1 MTRYILNP
9 NSKTS
14 TPNYFYEKILINT
27 SLVVKFAV
35 ILFNLKNK
43 LMKIGIDAMGGDFA
57 PKAIVEGIILA
68 AQELPADITIVL
80 IGKVQDIQQILDN
93 QSFKG
98 TNIEIVEAN
107 ETIEMGEHPVRA
119 LQSKPNSSIG
129 VGFKLL
135 KTGEIDVLASAGN
148 TGAMMVGS
156 LFSIK
161 TIEGV
166 QRPPIAGFAPQI
178 DGNLAVILDIGANAD
193 VKPEMLAQ
201 FGVLGSIY
209 AKATMNIESPR
220 VGLMNIGEEEE
231 KGSLIVQQ
239 AYKLMK
245 EDKSINFIG
254 NIEGKDFFKGKADV
268 IVTDGFTGNI
278 LLKMGESLYG
288 IMKDKGIRDE
298 FLDKTNYE
306 AVGGSPIIGVNG
318 NVIIAHGSSSATA
331 AKNMVQLCRKVV
343 ESNLLKKIKEAL
355 R

>member
-1 MTRYILNP
+1 MTSCILNP
-9 NSKTS
+9 NPRTI

-68 AQELPADITIVL
+68 AQELPADTTIVL
-80 IGKVQDIQQILDN
+80 IGNIHDIQQILDN

-135 KTGEIDVLASAGN
+135 KTGEIDVFASAGN
-148 TGAMMVGS
+148 TGAIMVGS

-166 QRPPIAGFAPQI
+166 QRPPIVGFAPQI

-318 NVIIAHGSSSATA
+318 NVIIAHGSSSSTA

>member
-1 MTRYILNP
+1 M
-9 NSKTS
+9 
-14 TPNYFYEKILINT
+14 
-27 SLVVKFAV
+27 VKS
-35 ILFNLKNK
+35 FNQKNI
-43 LMKIGIDAMGGDFA
+43 LMKIGIDAMGGDYA
-57 PKAIVEGIILA
+57 PEAIVEGIILA
-68 AQELPADITIVL
+68 AQELPVGATIVL
-80 IGKVQDIQQILDN
+80 IGKVQEIQQVIDKQN
-93 QSFKG
+93 FKG

-135 KTGEIDVLASAGN
+135 KTGEIDVFASAGN

-166 QRPPIAGFAPQI
+166 QRPPIAGFAPQT
-178 DGNLAVILDIGANAD
+178 DGKLAVILDIGANAD

-209 AKATMNIESPR
+209 AKATMGVASPR
-220 VGLMNIGEEEE
+220 VALMNIGEEEE
-231 KGSLIVQQ
+231 KGSLVAQQ
-239 AYKLMK
+239 AHKLMK
-245 EDKSINFIG
+245 EDKTINFVG

-278 LLKMGESLYG
+278 ILKMGESLYG
-288 IMKDKGIRDE
+288 IMKDRGIRDE

-331 AKNMVQLCRKVV
+331 AKNMVHLCYKIV
-343 ESNLLKKIKEAL
+343 ESEVTQKIKEAL
-355 R
+355 S

>member
-1 MTRYILNP
+1 
-9 NSKTS
+9 
-14 TPNYFYEKILINT
+14 
-27 SLVVKFAV
+27 
-35 ILFNLKNK
+35 
-43 LMKIGIDAMGGDFA
+43 MKIGIDAMGGDFA
-57 PKAIVEGIILA
+57 PKAIAEGIILA
-68 AQELPADITIVL
+68 SKEIPANASIVL
-80 IGKVQDIQQILDN
+80 IGKKDAIQEIFDN
-93 QSFKG
+93 QGFTGS
-98 TNIEIVEAN
+98 NIEIVEAN
-107 ETIEMGEHPVRA
+107 EIIEMGEHPVRA
-119 LQSKPNSSIG
+119 LQAKPNSSIG
-129 VGFKLL
+129 VGFRLL
-135 KTGEIDVLASAGN
+135 KTGKIDVFASAGN

-166 QRPPIAGFAPQI
+166 QRPPIAGFAPQT
-178 DGNLAVILDIGANAD
+178 DGKLAVILDIGANAD

-209 AKATMNIESPR
+209 AHATMNIESPR
-220 VGLMNIGEEEE
+220 VGLMNIGEEAE

-245 EDKSINFIG
+245 EDKKINFIG

-288 IMKDKGIRDE
+288 IMKDRGIRDE

-318 NVIIAHGSSSATA
+318 NVVIAHGSSSALA
-331 AKNMVQLCRKVV
+331 AKNMVHLCKKLV
-343 ESNLLKKIKEAL
+343 ESKVTEKIKEAL
-355 R
+355 RVG

>member
-1 MTRYILNP
+1 
-9 NSKTS
+9 
-14 TPNYFYEKILINT
+14 
-27 SLVVKFAV
+27 VVKS
-35 ILFNLKNK
+35 FNQKNT
-43 LMKIGIDAMGGDFA
+43 LMKIGIDAMGGDYA

-80 IGKVQDIQQILDN
+80 IGKVQDIQQILDS

-98 TNIEIVEAN
+98 ANIEIVEAN

-135 KTGEIDVLASAGN
+135 KTGEIDVFASAGN

-161 TIEGV
+161 TIDGV
-166 QRPPIAGFAPQI
+166 QRPPIAGFAPQV

-201 FGVLGSIY
+201 FGLLGSIY
-209 AKATMNIESPR
+209 AKATMNIEVPR
-220 VGLMNIGEEEE
+220 VALMNIGEEPE
-231 KGSLIVQQ
+231 KGSLIAQQ

-254 NIEGKDFFKGKADV
+254 NIEGKDFFRGKADV

-288 IMKDKGIRDE
+288 IMKEKGIRDE

-318 NVIIAHGSSSATA
+318 NVIIAHGSSSVTA

>member
-1 MTRYILNP
+1 MKLFLR
-9 NSKTS
+9 K
-14 TPNYFYEKILINT
+14 NT
-27 SLVVKFAV
+27 ISHFIHCIFVVK
-35 ILFNLKNK
+35 LFNQKNR

-80 IGKVQDIQQILDN
+80 IGKVEDIQQIIDSQN
-93 QSFKG
+93 FKG
-98 TNIEIVEAN
+98 SNIEIVEAN

-135 KTGEIDVLASAGN
+135 KTGEIDVFASAGN

-166 QRPPIAGFAPQI
+166 QRPPIAGFAPQT

-201 FGVLGSIY
+201 FGTLGSIY

-231 KGSLIVQQ
+231 KGSLIAQQ

-245 EDKSINFIG
+245 ENKKINFIG

-288 IMKDKGIRDE
+288 IMKERGIRDE

-318 NVIIAHGSSSATA
+318 NVIIAHGSSSAMA
-331 AKNMVQLCRKVV
+331 AKNMVHLCRKVV
-343 ESNLLKKIKEAL
+343 ESKVTEKIKEAL